1 MFLISAIPN
10 ATNYYLE
17 VSLGRFAGKTPTT
30 KERSFKF
37 KLDPQPDSSI
47 QPKALGL
54 LHTES
59 NFHCILYI
67 KIISEDLKS
76 TRPRAP
82 CSLKAARK
90 VLRRYILGEVQKNL
104 RMTSK
109 VLEKPS
115 LLDYEVLGGLSD

>member
-1 MFLISAIPN
+1 MHPI
-10 ATNYYLE
+10 
-17 VSLGRFAGKTPTT
+17 
-30 KERSFKF
+30 
-37 KLDPQPDSSI
+37 
-47 QPKALGL
+47 
-54 LHTES
+54 
-59 NFHCILYI
+59 YI